1 MARHCFVRATLSAQI
16 AVPRKLQKRSNR
28 SEVGIKTAP
37 QIDILQE
44 KLRIREQRL
53 VTAKQNVEA
62 AQERL
67 EEHLQGL
74 TALSARPAVKPMW
87 MVSEVF
93 DKEYNHSWTHCR
105 GLFTDRKDAV
115 LRSDLLKT
123 RADEDEYQDGLDYYV
138 VQLEVNPRSR

>member
-1 MARHCFVRATLSAQI
+1 MTCHCCVRTPLSAQI
-16 AVPRKLQKRSNR
+16 AVPRKLQKGSNR
-28 SEVGIKTAP
+28 SEPIKTAP
-37 QIDILQE
+37 QIDILRE